1 MIQNSWNRDC
11 EKKADTTSS
20 VQKVIKKWQLTG
32 TVKVRIRSA
41 RPREESERA
50 VGGMGRKGGQNH
62 IWLQETPRR
71 RTKLLLQAFFL
82 HANLFHVTVLINGGR
97 QKKGPLPKKTNNKQ
111 THKQKKFSRLDFRIT
126 MIRADLPKP
135 SWESEWGR
143 NPANLEAAFGWN
155 QIWTSWRLL
164 KQINTRLL
172 CLLPPHSD
180 CKAATV
186 NKPSTSSPWAFLL
199 NVTETL
205 DSQTK
210 LTWCEHSRV

>member
-1 MIQNSWNRDC
+1 MKWSKIHESETVRRKQT
-11 EKKADTTSS
+11 DTISS

-32 TVKVRIRSA
+32 TVEVRIRSGK
-41 RPREESERA
+41 PREVSERA

-62 IWLQETPRR
+62 VWLQETPRR

-82 HANLFHVTVLINGGR
+82 HANLFHVTLLINGGR
-97 QKKGPLPKKTNNKQ
+97 QKKGPLPKKNNKQ
-111 THKQKKFSRLDFRIT
+111 NKFTRLDFRMT
-126 MIRADLPKP
+126 MILADLPKP

-172 CLLPPHSD
+172 CLLSPHSH
-180 CKAATV
+180 CKEATV
-186 NKPSTSSPWAFLL
+186 NKTSTSSPWAFLL